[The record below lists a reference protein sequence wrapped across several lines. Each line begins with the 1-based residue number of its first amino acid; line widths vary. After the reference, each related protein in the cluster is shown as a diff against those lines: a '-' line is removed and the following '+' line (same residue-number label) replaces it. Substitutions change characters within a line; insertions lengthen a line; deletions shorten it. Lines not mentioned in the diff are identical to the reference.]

1 MKNNIIEWIKN
12 NFVTYQDFED
22 YTLAQKQRYRDL
34 QSKILQI
41 EKREKVEVSNID
53 LEMFGIKLFRA
64 RLVNISKSILISVL
78 TIGIVLYFIMRWF
91 Q

>member
-53 LEMFGIKLFRA
+53 LEMFGVKLFRA

>member
-1 MKNNIIEWIKN
+1 MNNNIIEWIKN
-12 NFVTYQDFED
+12 NFVTYQDFGD
-22 YTLAQKQRYRDL
+22 YTLAQKNRYRDL